1 MSAKPGRKPVS
12 TASTT
17 TAWRCPACSPPSP
30 SWSPPTARKP
40 RPHTPTACPSVS
52 ATASSRSKSSANSGH
67 ASTPDQS
74 AWRQA
79 EQPVQHG
86 VDVLGEERL
95 EEEILGALGAGAIL
109 DAVIAR
115 SGHHHHLHVR
125 MRALEDVERGKT
137 IDAWHLAVQ
146 KHDVEALLFRK
157 PDRFRSIPRLFG
169 RKLAPAGLQHFSY
182 DRA

>member
-17 TAWRCPACSPPSP
+17 TAWRCHACSQPLP

-40 RPHTPTACPSVS
+40 RRPTPTACPSAS
-52 ATASSRSKSSANSGH
+52 ATANSRSKSSANSGPTETLNP
-67 ASTPDQS
+67 AS
-74 AWRQA
+74 RQA

-109 DAVIAR
+109 DA
-115 SGHHHHLHVR
+115 
-125 MRALEDVERGKT
+125 
-137 IDAWHLAVQ
+137 
-146 KHDVEALLFRK
+146 
-157 PDRFRSIPRLFG
+157 
-169 RKLAPAGLQHFSY
+169 
-182 DRA
+182 